1 MGLKSNCAEA
11 FAGWPTRIES
21 EPVNEKKFVLTDWRL
36 KSVGC
41 QLVLSIGFGI
51 L

>member
-1 MGLKSNCAEA
+1 MGPESDCAEA

-21 EPVNEKKFVLTDWRL
+21 EPKNEKKIVLTDWRF